1 MRNAPFTD
9 LFSPLEARVLLSDD
23 HANLPDYGDATPIE
37 LSSRDGI
44 TYSTEIDDAVGVI
57 EVASDTDLFRFTA
70 PGDSGVSAMTVY
82 QRDFGQLAAM
92 MELRDANGAVLG
104 TGIAAGGVSF
114 IIPSFMLEAGEDYYL
129 VARSTSPNGS
139 DGTTTTGRYAVFI
152 AMDITPGT
160 GGRDGGDDGNGDSG
174 NGGGDGGGG
183 DGDGDGE
190 TYAPDD
196 YADRDDSPFPLFPN
210 PLNADA
216 SITAGLQNPT
226 DSDAF
231 TLRVPGDGPIRLQ
244 LLATEREGDA
254 PADPG
259 FAPTITVID
268 SAGAA
273 RGVSSGALPDTL
285 ATLEIVGEAGEN
297 LTVVIESDDGT
308 IGGYTLDIDASP
320 ALYHYYYPAGYSTPT
335 IEEFVPMVNPNDFD
349 VTYSVFAHYETGEKT
364 DLLSSGTIKANS
376 RGGITVT
383 SARIPGSSLT
393 RQFVPYAFEVVA
405 SGPIGANL
413 GHYDFGATT
422 GEAFTETL
430 STRWEFA
437 ELQRSEDIRDFVVFF
452 NPNPGTATLGF
463 TLLDERGVMHR
474 FERTLEGG
482 RRGGINV
489 DTDNEIPGEGLYA
502 LWIDS
507 DVPIVA
513 AQTTFDITNGR
524 GDGNLGQPSAG
535 STAGAFAGVATDAD
549 TETRISVLNS
559 SGDSA
564 RLRITG
570 SGLTAPV
577 ALDVPARSRVSVT
590 PAELGLRPGGESS
603 LIYSATAPVT
613 ARVMQFRHG
622 DGDAMTSTTE
632 FGRTFLVGAAWVN
645 PRSPG
650 TYIERLQLLNPNVI
664 STDVR
669 VTFLFTDGTRESA
682 TVRLGAGT
690 ARTVAIDEHQVI
702 VRRGEPTAFSIRVD
716 SPLPVAAS
724 FSHYDLY
731 LRGGWGT
738 LAAPLGLSVPA
749 VAVI

>member
-1 MRNAPFTD
+1 MRHAPTTD

-23 HANLPDYGDATPIE
+23 HANLPDYADATPIE

-70 PGDSGVSAMTVY
+70 PGDSDVSAMTVY
-82 QRDFGQLAAM
+82 QRDFGELAAM

-114 IIPSFMLEAGEDYYL
+114 LIPSFTIEAGEDYYI

-160 GGRDGGDDGNGDSG
+160 GGRDGGENGDGNG
-174 NGGGDGGGG
+174 NDGGGNDGG
-183 DGDGDGE
+183 DDAGE

-216 SITAGLQNPT
+216 SITAGLQHPT

-231 TLRVPGDGPIRLQ
+231 SLRIPGDGPVRLQ
-244 LLATEREGDA
+244 LRSADRAGGT

-268 SAGAA
+268 GSGAT
-273 RGVSSGALPDTL
+273 RGVSTGALPDTL
-285 ATLEIVGEAGEN
+285 ATLELVARAGEN
-297 LTVVIESDDGT
+297 LTVIVESGGGE
-308 IGGYTLDIDASP
+308 IGDYALEIDASP
-320 ALYHYYYPAGYSTPT
+320 ALYRYYYPAGYSTPT

-349 VTYSVFAHYETGEKT
+349 VSYSIFAHYETGEKT
-364 DLLSSGTIKANS
+364 DLLGSGTIKANS

-437 ELQRSEDIRDFVVFF
+437 ELERSEEIRDFVVFF
-452 NPNPGTATLGF
+452 NPNPDATTLHF

-507 DVPIVA
+507 DDPIVA
-513 AQTTFDITNGR
+513 AQTTYDIARQR

-535 STAGAFAGVATDAD
+535 SVAGAFAGVVNS
-549 TETRISVLNS
+549 TETESRITFLNS

-577 ALDVPARSRVSVT
+577 AFDVPARSRVSVT

-603 LIYSATAPVT
+603 LVYTASAPVT
-613 ARVMQFRHG
+613 ARVIQFRHG
-622 DGDAMTSTTE
+622 DGDALMSATQ
-632 FGRTFLVGAAWVN
+632 FGRSYLVGAAWVD
-645 PRSPG
+645 PRARG
-650 TYIERLQLLNPNVI
+650 TYIERLELLNPNAI
-664 STDVR
+664 ATDIEI
-669 VTFLFTDGTRESA
+669 TFLFTDGTSAAA
-682 TVRLGAGT
+682 TVRLGAEG
-690 ARTVAIDEHQVI
+690 ARTIAIDEHEI
-702 VRRGEPTAFSIRVD
+702 LVRRGGPTAFSLRVE
-716 SPLPVAAS
+716 SSLPIAAS
-724 FSHYDLY
+724 FSHYDLF
-731 LRGGWGT
+731 LQGGWGT
-738 LAAPLGLSVPA
+738 LAAPMGLTVPA
-749 VAVI
+749 GAMLR

>member
-1 MRNAPFTD
+1 MRTATTTD

-23 HANLPDYGDATPIE
+23 HANLPDYADATLIE
-37 LSSRDGI
+37 LKSRDGI

-57 EVASDTDLFRFTA
+57 EIASDTDLFRFTA
-70 PGDSGVSAMTVY
+70 PGDSDTSAMTVY
-82 QRDFGQLAAM
+82 QRDFGGLATM
-92 MELRDANGAVLG
+92 MELRDASGVVLG

-114 IIPSFMLEAGEDYYL
+114 IIPSFTIEAGEEYFL

-152 AMDITPGT
+152 AMDVTPGT
-160 GGRDGGDDGNGDSG
+160 GGRDGGDGNDSGDGDSDDGDSG
-174 NGGGDGGGG
+174 GD
-183 DGDGDGE
+183 DTEE

-196 YADRDDSPFPLFPN
+196 YADRNDLPFPLFAN

-231 TLRVPGDGPIRLQ
+231 MLRVPGDGPMRLQ
-244 LLATEREGDA
+244 LLAAERKGGTV
-254 PADPG
+254 ADPG

-268 SAGAA
+268 STGAT

-285 ATLEIVGEAGEN
+285 ATLEVFGRAGEN
-297 LTVVIESDDGT
+297 LTVVIDSSGGT

-335 IEEFVPMVNPNDFD
+335 IEEFVPMVNPNDFE
-349 VTYSVFAHYETGEKT
+349 VSYSVFAHYETGEKT

-437 ELQRSEDIRDFVVFF
+437 ELQRSEEIRDFVVFF
-452 NPNPGTATLGF
+452 NPNPGSTTLHF
-463 TLLDERGVMHR
+463 TLLDERGVMRR

-489 DTDNEIPGEGLYA
+489 DTDNEIPGDGFYA
-502 LWIDS
+502 LWIDA
-507 DVPIVA
+507 DDPIVA
-513 AQTTFDITNGR
+513 AQTTYDIARQR
-524 GDGNLGQPSAG
+524 GDGNLGQPTAG
-535 STAGAFAGVATDAD
+535 STAGAFAGVANSSD
-549 TETRISVLNS
+549 TETRITFLNS

-564 RLRITG
+564 RLRLTG
-570 SGLTAPV
+570 SGLAAPI

-590 PAELGLRPGGESS
+590 PAELGLTGGESS
-603 LIYSATAPVT
+603 LVYTASAPVT
-613 ARVMQFRHG
+613 GRVIQFRHG
-622 DGDAMTSTTE
+622 DGDALMSATQL
-632 FGRTFLVGAAWVN
+632 GRSFLVGAAWVD
-645 PRSPG
+645 PRVQG
-650 TYIERLQLLNPNVI
+650 TYIERLQLLNPNTI
-664 STDVR
+664 ATDIQI
-669 VTFLFTDGTRESA
+669 TFLFTDGSSSST
-682 TVRLGAGT
+682 TLRLGADA
-690 ARTVAIDEHQVI
+690 ARTVAIDEHEI
-702 VRRGEPTAFSIRVD
+702 LVRRGGPTAFSIRID
-716 SPLPVAAS
+716 SPLPIAAS
-724 FSHYDLY
+724 FSHYDLF
-731 LRGGWGT
+731 LQGGWGT
-738 LAAPLGLSVPA
+738 LAAPMGLTVPA
-749 VAVI
+749 GAVLR